1 MKLFHYNDAIH
12 STTKITPYALINMKS
27 ETGDHARIS
36 KYKYFRKQPCSQL
49 DCEVKVTL
57 P

>member
-36 KYKYFRKQPCSQL
+36 KYKYFRK
-49 DCEVKVTL
+49 
-57 P
+57 